1 MRVGFTSEKE
11 PSGDFDSTCGG
22 GGNGS
27 TEACGGECDEMEV
40 LSALHDTSWPI
51 YAFNN
56 GPWVDTAEPKP
67 DAKRRDGN
75 ASDDVETHRS
85 TPRGGRTASV
95 TRPAG
100 TINKFGS
107 CCVRNNCGFTEG

>member
-22 GGNGS
+22 GGDGS

-51 YAFNN
+51 YAFN

-95 TRPAG
+95 
-100 TINKFGS
+100 
-107 CCVRNNCGFTEG
+107 